1 MKLVIA
7 IVQDKDSDQLSN
19 QFIEHDVRA
28 TKLASSG
35 SFLRSGNSTFLIGID
50 DQRIDERARNY
61 KACLEEAAEVY
72 YPASWSR
79 HARLKGCIIIIRA
92 KSALAAQRFLSSMLL
107 NLNSIDLMEESWSRR
122 SQQFNHN

>member
-35 SFLRSGNSTFLIGID
+35 SFLRSG
-50 DQRIDERARNY
+50 
-61 KACLEEAAEVY
+61 K
-72 YPASWSR
+72 
-79 HARLKGCIIIIRA
+79 
-92 KSALAAQRFLSSMLL
+92 L
-107 NLNSIDLMEESWSRR
+107 NFFDRD
-122 SQQFNHN
+122 

>member
-35 SFLRSGNSTFLIGID
+35 SFLRSGNSTFLIGM
-50 DQRIDERARNY
+50 R
-61 KACLEEAAEVY
+61 
-72 YPASWSR
+72 
-79 HARLKGCIIIIRA
+79 
-92 KSALAAQRFLSSMLL
+92 
-107 NLNSIDLMEESWSRR
+107 
-122 SQQFNHN
+122 